1 MLGAN
6 YAPFEATLRLS
17 ILLIPAHRPGREV
30 PSRGG
35 GGHRAPGCVSPTVSI
50 VGCRST
56 RTSAARARIGR
67 QFPQIRLIPLLPV
80 AVDLPGIEGQAGC
93 HPPAG
98 RHLLQTFRNS
108 IKPCVPVKLGALEL
122 EGRKARG
129 PEDHVMRIVKVPV
142 PGGKPRFAG

>member
-30 PSRGG
+30 PSRGS
-35 GGHRAPGCVSPTVSI
+35 GGHRAPACVSPTVSI

-56 RTSAARARIGR
+56 RTSAARARTGR

-93 HPPAG
+93 HPPAS
-98 RHLLQTFRNS
+98 RHLLQTFRKGVERRVSVN
-108 IKPCVPVKLGALEL
+108 LGPLEL
-122 EGRKARG
+122 ERPKTRG